1 MTINAQIPDTKSPIP
16 NILLVDDDPFILKT
30 IGKALKCKGYQVT
43 KADSGE
49 KAIELLNKSTFDLVI
64 TDLVMGDID
73 GFQVLKAGKE
83 LKPEIMAIILTG
95 HSDVALAIDALRF
108 GTDDYLL
115 KPCEPEEMYFRI
127 ENCLKKLENKK
138 KIRQA
143 EKELLKA
150 KKLESLGILAGGI
163 AHDFNN
169 MMTVVRGNIS
179 LAKLETK
186 PESTAFE
193 LLTEAE
199 KASWRA
205 NDLTARLI
213 TFSKGGE
220 PVKKT
225 LHVGRLLNDSVTS
238 SLYEY
243 DIDCELTIP
252 VDIRPVEIDESQIKQ
267 VIWNIVTNSLEAMAG
282 QGMIEVYCENTVIGK
297 KDSLTLK
304 HGRYVKISIQDHG
317 SGIPDEN
324 IPNVF
329 DPYFSTKKTGTKK
342 GMGLGLAVCHSIV
355 EKHDGLIT
363 VESELGIGT
372 TFSIYLPAS
381 EKEAA
386 MPEPATMPESELPD
400 IGKRKIL
407 IMDDEEMVRH
417 VAGLMLSNLGH
428 DVEFAEDGIE
438 AIELYKKAKESAKP
452 FDAVILDLTNQFGMG
467 GKETIEKLL
476 KIDPDVKA
484 IISSGYSNDPV
495 MADFNQYGFSGVMPK
510 PYTRKELSYILHEVV
525 KK

>member
-1 MTINAQIPDTKSPIP
+1 MPTY
-16 NILLVDDDPFILKT
+16 NILLVDDDHFILKT
-30 IGKALKCKGYQVT
+30 IGKALKDKGYKVT
-43 KADSGE
+43 TADNGE

-64 TDLVMGDID
+64 IDLVMGDID

-83 LKPEIMAIILTG
+83 LKPETMAIILTG

-108 GTDDYLL
+108 GADDYLL

-127 ENCLKKLENKK
+127 ENCLEKLEDKK

-193 LLTEAE
+193 LLAEAE
-199 KASWRA
+199 KASLRT

-213 TFSKGGE
+213 TFAKGGE

-238 SLYEY
+238 ALYEY
-243 DIDCELTIP
+243 DIDCEFTVP
-252 VDIRPVEIDESQIKQ
+252 VDILPVEIDESQMKQ
-267 VIWNIVTNSLEAMAG
+267 VIWNVVTNSVEAMAG
-282 QGMIEVYCENTVIGK
+282 QGMLEVYCKNIDIGK

-304 HGRYVKISIQDHG
+304 HGRYVKISIKDQG
-317 SGIPDEN
+317 PGIPDEN
-324 IPNVF
+324 IPKVF
-329 DPYFSTKKTGTKK
+329 DPYFSTKKTGLRK

-355 EKHDGLIT
+355 EKHDGLIAM
-363 VESELGIGT
+363 ESELGVGT
-372 TFSIYLPAS
+372 TFFIYLPAS
-381 EKEAA
+381 EKEV
-386 MPEPATMPESELPD
+386 PFSESVRLPESGQLE

-407 IMDDEEMVRH
+407 IMDDEEMIRH
-417 VAGLMLSNLGH
+417 VAGLMLSQLGH
-428 DVEFAEDGIE
+428 DAEFAKDGIE

-467 GKETIEKLL
+467 GKEAIEKLL
-476 KIDPDVKA
+476 EIDPDVKA
-484 IISSGYSNDPV
+484 IISSGYSLDPV
-495 MADFNQYGFSGVMPK
+495 MANFKQYGFSGVMPK
-510 PYTRKELSYILHEVV
+510 PYTKKELSYVLAEIIC
-525 KK
+525 